1 MPMSKNIELL
11 EIFTDGGSRG
21 NPGQAGIGVV
31 ALDGPHQVFTL
42 SERIGITTNNVAEY
56 TAVLRALET
65 LEDKKIFTEKIR
77 FVLDSELIVKQITG
91 VYKVKQPHLQVL
103 RKQIVDLIKKLRDK
117 DQIKLMSFVNVLR
130 DKNKEADK
138 LVNAALDNQ

>member
-1 MPMSKNIELL
+1 MSKTIELL

-31 ALDGPHQVFTL
+31 ALDGSHKVFTV

-65 LEDKKIFTEKIR
+65 LVVKEIFTEKIR
-77 FVLDSELIVKQITG
+77 FVLDSELILKQITG

-130 DKNKEADK
+130 DKNKVADK
-138 LVNAALDNQ
+138 LVNDALDRL

>member
-1 MPMSKNIELL
+1 MSKIIELL
-11 EIFTDGGSRG
+11 EIYTDGGSRG

-31 ALDGPHQVFTL
+31 ALDKDHKVFTI

-65 LEDKKIFTEKIR
+65 LEEKEIIAEKIR

-91 VYKVKQPHLQVL
+91 TYKVKQPHLQVL
-103 RKQIVDLIKKLRDK
+103 RNQIVDLIKKLRDK
-117 DQIKLMSFVNVLR
+117 GQIKLMSFVNVLR
-130 DKNKEADK
+130 EKNKAADQ
-138 LVNAALDNQ
+138 LVNDALDNQ